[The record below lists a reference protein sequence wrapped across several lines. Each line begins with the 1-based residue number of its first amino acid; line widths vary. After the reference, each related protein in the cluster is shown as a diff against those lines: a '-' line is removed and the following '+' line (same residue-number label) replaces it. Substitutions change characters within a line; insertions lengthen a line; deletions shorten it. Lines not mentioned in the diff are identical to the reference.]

1 MHEGPLFSTFFLTL
15 RENSDPVSHKA
26 LFSVPPWSQHLAMEH
41 LGPATHPSLRSITC
55 PAGRKPMTKKEDS
68 RPWLQRNDEMRR
80 NPLRG
85 KSTVGL
91 KQTLGEQWV
100 RGADDNGCRHA
111 VPGAT
116 SWRTIL
122 RYAMSVTP
130 WGCVTWG
137 TLGRPPPRWH
147 ILITNMVPKLPS
159 GQGGFP
165 GITEPQEFAD
175 SDPGKG
181 AHAFA

>member
-1 MHEGPLFSTFFLTL
+1 
-15 RENSDPVSHKA
+15 
-26 LFSVPPWSQHLAMEH
+26 
-41 LGPATHPSLRSITC
+41 
-55 PAGRKPMTKKEDS
+55 MTKKKDS

-116 SWRTIL
+116 S
-122 RYAMSVTP
+122 
-130 WGCVTWG
+130 
-137 TLGRPPPRWH
+137 
-147 ILITNMVPKLPS
+147 
-159 GQGGFP
+159 
-165 GITEPQEFAD
+165 
-175 SDPGKG
+175 
-181 AHAFA
+181 

>member
-1 MHEGPLFSTFFLTL
+1 MFSPAGISRVVFFFLFLHTDGLGNTRYIFLFSLTL

-55 PAGRKPMTKKEDS
+55 PAGRKPMMKKEDS

-122 RYAMSVTP
+122 RYAMSITP

-137 TLGRPPPRWH
+137 TLGRPPD
-147 ILITNMVPKLPS
+147 
-159 GQGGFP
+159 
-165 GITEPQEFAD
+165 GIF
-175 SDPGKG
+175 
-181 AHAFA
+181 